1 MHGTLM
7 APLEHPG
14 KDGEEVRIEEEVEVE
29 PAKIA
34 HSPKQPSAQEEEEDH
49 RVDHADYR
57 SWCKWCVM
65 GRARGQHHVHSK
77 GSLIR

>member
-34 HSPKQPSAQEEEEDH
+34 HSPKQPSAQEEEDH

-65 GRARGQHHVHSK
+65 GRARSTSRTQ
-77 GSLIR
+77 